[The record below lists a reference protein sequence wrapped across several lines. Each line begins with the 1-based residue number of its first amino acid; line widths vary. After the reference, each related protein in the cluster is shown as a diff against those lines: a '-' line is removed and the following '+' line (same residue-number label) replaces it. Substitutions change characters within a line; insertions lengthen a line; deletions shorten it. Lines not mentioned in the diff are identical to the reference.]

1 VERSVIR
8 CTDAA
13 RRQKEI
19 VVANVKRVRVD
30 AHMGERFRIESTIGN
45 HALVVDQP
53 KAAGGE
59 DTGPTPLEYF
69 FLSLAGCIATIA
81 RIAAKQKRI
90 ALRSM
95 DVTVEGDLDVEGLLG
110 RNPDAYSGFS
120 GITVKVKMDADMT
133 QQEKDTFLREVDRR
147 CPVSANI
154 HDATAVRI
162 VVE

>member
-1 VERSVIR
+1 MATI
-8 CTDAA
+8 
-13 RRQKEI
+13 KH
-19 VVANVKRVRVD
+19 VRVE

-53 KAAGGE
+53 KSAGGE
-59 DTGPTPLEYF
+59 DAGPSPLEYF

-110 RNPDAYSGFS
+110 RNPDAHSGFS
-120 GITVKVKMDADMT
+120 GLTVKVKMDADMSKE
-133 QQEKDTFLREVDRR
+133 EKETFLHEVDRR
-147 CPVSANI
+147 CPVSDNI
-154 HDATAVRI
+154 HRVTPVTL
-162 VVE
+162 VVD

>member
-1 VERSVIR
+1 
-8 CTDAA
+8 
-13 RRQKEI
+13 
-19 VVANVKRVRVD
+19 
-30 AHMGERFRIESTIGN
+30 MGERFRIESTIGN

-53 KAAGGE
+53 RTAGGE
-59 DTGPTPLEYF
+59 DAGPTPLEYF

-110 RNPDAYSGFS
+110 RNPEAPVGFS
-120 GITVKVKMDADMT
+120 GITATVKMDADMS
-133 QQEKDTFLREVDRR
+133 QQEKEAFVREVDRR
-147 CPVSANI
+147 CPVSVNI
-154 HDATAVRI
+154 HDPTPVRL